1 MALKNT
7 DRSQDRAEITRAKII
22 EAATRMFSEQG
33 YDGVSVRD
41 IENGADVYRGLLAY
55 HFESKEGLWQT
66 VVDAIFRQMKTEFDQ
81 RLEILADMSPRER
94 LAFII
99 RFYVR
104 FHDRH
109 PELSRLMSQEARQ
122 DSWRIR
128 YLIENHVRPAS
139 EPMQQLAGEALG
151 LDRDAFVHWYYIMIS
166 ASSTIFSF
174 APECQLLFGVDS
186 HEEDRVKAHA
196 EMLVAMLL
204 GDAK

>member
-7 DRSQDRAEITRAKII
+7 ERTQDRTEITRAKMMD
-22 EAATRMFSEQG
+22 AATRMFSEQG
-33 YDGVSVRD
+33 FDGVSVRD
-41 IENGADVYRGLLAY
+41 IENAADVYRGLLAY
-55 HFESKEGLWQT
+55 HFDSKESLWQT
-66 VVDAIFRQMKTEFDQ
+66 VVDSIFGHMKTEFDQ
-81 RLEILADMSPRER
+81 RLEILEDMPPRER

-104 FHDRH
+104 FHARH
-109 PELSRLMSQEARQ
+109 PELSRLMGQEARQ

-128 YLIENHVRPAS
+128 YLIEHHIQPAS
-139 EPMQQLAGEALG
+139 EAMEKLVGETLG
-151 LDRDAFVHWYYIMIS
+151 LDRDAFIHWYYIMIS

-186 HEEDRVKAHA
+186 QEEGRVKAHA
-196 EMLVAMLL
+196 EMLVGMLL